1 MGRGVRVAAM
11 PTFQLM
17 DSSTLNSMW
26 RTGKRT
32 AFFSLILL
40 APILLIPCALR
51 AENRT
56 LVASGTI
63 TVSREKGRP
72 VFSNDGAP
80 KADTVKAGTVKAGT
94 VKIVV
99 TPATAGTTF
108 TPPVATGRDVNEAL
122 TPAVPLMYWSNTE
135 HRYKPVPHA
144 TPMAMKAAKSAVAD
158 VDRYVG
164 SETQSG
170 SNMQLAGNSL
180 VRSSATPR
188 EVDDAIELAARRHNV
203 DANLVRALIHV
214 ESNFNS
220 KAVSRK
226 GAMGLMQ
233 LMPSTA
239 RQLKVTNPFD
249 PDQNVDAG
257 VRHLKQLLQDFN
269 GNVKLSLAAYN
280 AGAGAVHRNAGI
292 PNYAETRNYVSR
304 ITSLYNSGDNSPFH
318 ALGAGGPRYEP
329 MKVFRD
335 SQGVLTFTNTD

>member
-1 MGRGVRVAAM
+1 MCLRLASMNSTNMNSTSKILTSKA
-11 PTFQLM
+11 TFL
-17 DSSTLNSMW
+17 
-26 RTGKRT
+26 
-32 AFFSLILL
+32 SLIL
-40 APILLIPCALR
+40 ALIVLTPCALS
-51 AENRT
+51 AETKT

-63 TVSREKGRP
+63 TVSKEKGRA

-80 KADTVKAGTVKAGT
+80 V
-94 VKIVV
+94 
-99 TPATAGTTF
+99 ATAKSLSEKALN
-108 TPPVATGRDVNEAL
+108 PVNGSVSRDVNEAL
-122 TPAVPLMYWSNTE
+122 APPPRLMYWSNTE

-144 TPMAMKAAKSAVAD
+144 TPMAMKAAKSAVEE
-158 VDRYVG
+158 VDQYV
-164 SETQSG
+164 SASPAASQNT
-170 SNMQLAGNSL
+170 SL

-188 EVDDAIELAARRHNV
+188 EVDAAIEQAARRHNV
-203 DANLVRALIHV
+203 DANLVRALIRV

-304 ITSLYNSGDNSPFH
+304 ITALYNGGDSSPFRGMV
-318 ALGAGGPRYEP
+318 GARYEP